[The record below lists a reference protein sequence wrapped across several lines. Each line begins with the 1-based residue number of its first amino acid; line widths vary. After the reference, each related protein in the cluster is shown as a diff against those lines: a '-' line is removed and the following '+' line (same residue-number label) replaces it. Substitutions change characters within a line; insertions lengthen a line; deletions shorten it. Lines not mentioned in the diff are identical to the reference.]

1 MADGSARSRGGRL
14 VTFALI
20 LGGLF
25 ATAYAFG
32 ERLPGHE
39 HSDASAHD
47 HSAHSGM
54 DRSVTMHL
62 ASATDGMY
70 ELEQLGSDGLTHRFR
85 IVHHG
90 GPVLDYDLAHGA
102 LLHVVYVRP
111 DLSDFHHV
119 HPEIGDD
126 GTFAVE
132 FPARGPWHIAFECTP
147 SMNDGAA
154 IVVSADIDDA
164 DVTVDTTPLPAAA
177 DESRTLTAAGDEITA
192 TLTIDASGLRFEITD
207 AAGRPVDGLEPY
219 LGQSAHLVALRQ
231 IDLAYAHLHPTSAI
245 GDPVITF
252 DGELP
257 PGSTYRAFLQF
268 GWDGEV
274 LTLPFTIET

>member
-1 MADGSARSRGGRL
+1 MTDGAARSRGARL

-20 LGGLF
+20 LAGLF
-25 ATAYAFG
+25 ATAYALG

-39 HSDASAHD
+39 HSETSGDD

-54 DRSVTMHL
+54 DMSATMHP

-70 ELEQLGSDGLTHRFR
+70 ELEQVGTDGLTHRFR

-90 GPVLDYDLAHGA
+90 GAVLDYELAHGA
-102 LLHVVYVRP
+102 VLHVVYVRS

-119 HPEIGDD
+119 HPDIGDD

-132 FPARGPWHIAFECTP
+132 LPARGPWHIAFECTP

-154 IVVSADIDDA
+154 IVVSADIA
-164 DVTVDTTPLPAAA
+164 DPEVTVDTTPLPAAA
-177 DESRTLTAAGDEITA
+177 TESRTPTAGGDEIVA
-192 TLTIDASGLRFEITD
+192 TLTIDPSGLRFLITRAD
-207 AAGRPVDGLEPY
+207 GRPVDGLEPY

-231 IDLAYAHLHPTSAI
+231 SDLAYAHLHPTSAI

-252 DGELP
+252 EGELP
-257 PGSTYRAFLQF
+257 TGATYRAFLQF
-268 GWDGEV
+268 GWAGEV